1 MLNTCA
7 WLKRLFIVTSKI
19 MIGIQLHIYP
29 IIRRHHFANQSPYSQ
44 SYGFSSRHIQMWEL
58 DLKEGR
64 MSKNWCLWISAGDDS
79 WESLWLQ
86 RKTSQS
92 YRKSTLNTYWKDWCW
107 TWSSN
112 TLATWCEEQT
122 HWKRPDAGKDWRQK
136 EKRVAENER
145 VRYHHQLN
153 DMNLSKLQEM
163 GKDREAWRAAVQ
175 GVAGSLIQL
184 SNWTT
189 TTGNRK
195 SLLGQNKIVHI
206 ALVVQLPSRVPC
218 KASFK
223 GTTRFKCFLCESA

>member
-64 MSKNWCLWISAGDDS
+64 MSKNWCLWISAGEDS
-79 WESLWLQ
+79 WESLGLQ

-112 TLATWCEEQT
+112 TLATWFEKLIL
-122 HWKRPDAGKDWRQK
+122 WKRHWCWEKASLLTFTFHLWHFTLTFTFTFWHWRQK
-136 EKRVAENER
+136 EKEAAEDEMVRWHHWLNGHESEQILGDSEGQGSLAYCSSWVAE
-145 VRYHHQLN
+145 L
-153 DMNLSKLQEM
+153 DT
-163 GKDREAWRAAVQ
+163 A
-175 GVAGSLIQL
+175 
-184 SNWTT
+184 
-189 TTGNRK
+189 
-195 SLLGQNKIVHI
+195 
-206 ALVVQLPSRVPC
+206 
-218 KASFK
+218 
-223 GTTRFKCFLCESA
+223 